1 MSDVLVTQSGP
12 VLEILFNRPEKKN
25 ALTGAMY
32 AAVTDAF
39 QRADADPAI
48 RAVLLSGA
56 GDTFTS
62 GNDIKDFQS
71 RAATNETSHAS
82 PFLDALS
89 AMATPLV
96 AAVNGAAIGVGTTM
110 LAHADLVVA
119 ARSARFVMPFTSLG
133 LVPEA
138 ASSLLFPR
146 LLGHQRAS
154 ALLLLG
160 DPMDAE
166 TACAWGFVNK
176 VVADEDLMTTARE
189 IAARLAALPAA
200 AVRQTKDLIKNGR
213 GDVAGRIEQ
222 ELLMFRDRLRS
233 PEAAE
238 AFQAFIEKRKPDF
251 SRFA

>member
-1 MSDVLVTQSGP
+1 MSDVLVTRTGA

-32 AAVTDAF
+32 AAVVDAF
-39 QRADADPAI
+39 HQADADGAV
-48 RAVLLSGA
+48 RVVLLSGV
-56 GDTFTS
+56 GNTFTS
-62 GNDIKDFQS
+62 GNDITDFQS
-71 RAATNETSHAS
+71 RAATGEASPAS
-82 PFLDALS
+82 PFLAALS
-89 AMATPLV
+89 SLATPLV

-146 LLGHQRAS
+146 LVGHQRAS

-160 DPMDAE
+160 EPMDAA
-166 TACAWGFVNK
+166 TAHDWGLVNQ
-176 VVADEDLMTTARE
+176 VVDDSDLMTTARGL
-189 IAARLAALPAA
+189 ASRLAALPPE
-200 AVRQTKDLIKNGR
+200 AVRQTKDLIRNGR
-213 GDVAGRIEQ
+213 ADVPGRIEQ
-222 ELLMFRDRLRS
+222 ELRLFHDRLRS

-238 AFQAFIEKRKPDF
+238 AFQAFVEKRKPDF
-251 SRFA
+251 SKFS